1 MVDDKLVREIAKLV
15 SRKLLEYQKN
25 AMVVF
30 TGTTI
35 GTDVALEAL
44 CDLKEQGFTYH
55 VLLSHSASKVLDVEK
70 IRASLKPEDL
80 WLGCSERTPEDLCSK
95 YETILVPALTINSA
109 ARVANCMSDTVAT
122 SIILNGLLRRKTVVL
137 SIDGCCPDVQKQI
150 NGGVPLPPILE
161 GRLRSNLELLQGYGA
176 ILTKSSD
183 MSSTVQKA
191 IREAIRFMPAPA
203 KQEPSSKL
211 LEKYQEK
218 EQRDITCS
226 SKKVVSARDVLAC
239 PGKSVL
245 RIRPGSIVTQLARE
259 VAQERAVM
267 IEVET

>member
-176 ILTKSSD
+176 ILTKGHTGSD
-183 MSSTVQKA
+183 SVYA
-191 IREAIRFMPAPA
+191 
-203 KQEPSSKL
+203 
-211 LEKYQEK
+211 
-218 EQRDITCS
+218 CS
-226 SKKVVSARDVLAC
+226 SKARTVKQAVREISRERTAGHNMLFKKSCFC
-239 PGKSVL
+239 PRRAGMSWEECPSHKTRINCDTVGKRGCPRKSCND
-245 RIRPGSIVTQLARE
+245 
-259 VAQERAVM
+259 
-267 IEVET
+267 

>member
-203 KQEPSSKL
+203 RTVKQAVREISRERTAGHNMLFKKSCFCPRRAGMSWEECPSHKTRINCDTVG
-211 LEKYQEK
+211 K
-218 EQRDITCS
+218 RG
-226 SKKVVSARDVLAC
+226 C
-239 PGKSVL
+239 PRKSCND
-245 RIRPGSIVTQLARE
+245 
-259 VAQERAVM
+259 
-267 IEVET
+267 